1 MPSDWSRSWEVDR
14 LVAGQLRFDGE
25 VALASM
31 PRLQDRLQAAVGD
44 AQVGLSFG
52 KEHGANVAR
61 VRVVAEVPLRCE
73 RCMGMFMWPVTA
85 AATLALVA
93 DRSSADAASAGL
105 EPVLAEHGRVVL
117 RDLVE
122 EELLLALPLIARHQ
136 DAADCTAG
144 AGAGKIAGKIA
155 GRFESSADNAVADE
169 ITQKPFAQLKDLL
182 KQR

>member
-14 LVAGQLRFDGE
+14 LVAGQLSFDGE
-25 VALASM
+25 VALTSM
-31 PRLQDRLQAAVGD
+31 PRLQDRLQVANGG
-44 AQVGLSFG
+44 AQVVQARLSFG

-61 VRVVAEVPLRCE
+61 VRVAAEVPLRCE
-73 RCMGMFMWPVTA
+73 RCMGLISWPVKT

-93 DRSSADAASAGL
+93 DMSSADAAPAGL

-122 EELLLALPLIARHQ
+122 EELLLALPLIARHD
-136 DAADCTAG
+136 DAADCAAG
-144 AGAGKIAGKIA
+144 SVA
-155 GRFESSADNAVADE
+155 ADE
-169 ITQKPFAQLKDLL
+169 ITQQPFAQLKDLL